1 MRYAN
6 LEKDEDLYKMTKNK
20 EKTSPNAPGSKVGE
34 LVYDNSLAEVKKL
47 TFEDTAITF
56 RQIDTRWRV
65 SLRQLAGY
73 YDIQFKTASQKLTTN
88 RELFQDLGLGSVT
101 PPSSELNR
109 VFEFK
114 DGKLYD
120 VHLSIRDAFSFL
132 TTLNYKKY
140 EDERRQKLIRMR
152 NWLTDTA
159 EKILT
164 GVIPSDSPL
173 SGIDPEKLE
182 CDYKS
187 RSITNVARTR
197 MLRYQLRRQ
206 RPHNPDTVNRTNAM
220 YRHDYESVFGSVRG
234 NLPTGWRK
242 TQLNNHDERTI
253 HIKGLMEFG
262 EFMHG
267 NINQEPVN
275 SKVYQCFKDV
285 FPDYMPTYLNQL
297 MEKTTQ
303 TKLIVNAEPAAIEA
317 VV

>member
-1 MRYAN
+1 MN
-6 LEKDEDLYKMTKNK
+6 KKEDET
-20 EKTSPNAPGSKVGE
+20 TSPNAPGSIVGE
-34 LVYDNSLAEVKKL
+34 LVNDNSLATVKKL

-56 RQIDTRWRV
+56 RQIDTRWRI
-65 SLRQLAGY
+65 SLRQLAEY

-114 DGKLYD
+114 GGKLYD

-187 RSITNVARTR
+187 RSIANVARTR
-197 MLRYQLRRQ
+197 MLWYQLRRLS
-206 RPHNPDTVNRTNAM
+206 PHNPDTVNRTNAM
-220 YRHDYESVFGSVRG
+220 YRHDYESMFGPHRG
-234 NLPTGWRK
+234 NLPKNWRK
-242 TQLNNHDERTI
+242 KDLDDSDERTVQ
-253 HIKGLMEFG
+253 IKELMEFG

-267 NINQEPVN
+267 NINQETVN

-285 FPDYMPTYLNQL
+285 FPDYMPKYLNQL
-297 MEKTTQ
+297 MDKTTQ
-303 TKLIVNAEPAAIEA
+303 TKLLPDGESA
-317 VV
+317 